1 MTKNYLYPSTKCLL
15 NVWQLDNDWKR
26 RLSNRGAV
34 KMLVPNQDSLWLVK
48 FQSQNNGSPIDFLS
62 LCLSL
67 GNTSQEISIDAKMI
81 VIRQANQW

>member
-1 MTKNYLYPSTKCLL
+1 M
-15 NVWQLDNDWKR
+15 
-26 RLSNRGAV
+26 
-34 KMLVPNQDSLWLVK
+34 MVPNQGSLSLVK

-81 VIRQANQW
+81 VIWQANQW